1 MSKHKTLGEMLLSG
15 DFAKPAEQ
23 QTDDQDWQRILNEAG
38 YGLPGS
44 EKQGHNN
51 VDDVL
56 EIDKVLQPKRMVLT
70 HIGHDLDIWLKANHH
85 ELPLN
90 IVVGKDGMMVHPP
103 R

>member
-23 QTDDQDWQRILNEAG
+23 KLDLLVIDCSFV
-38 YGLPGS
+38 PGS